1 MMMEIY
7 MMTLLTLC
15 LVALV
20 LALVLLMQGAISQQS
35 QPIHDLRRHDDA
47 FSFAFDQAPT
57 NNFQN
62 SFERSH
68 TPAAPRAATRVA
80 KAPLLIS
87 GPKPLLETEQLS
99 IVISAFARIRQNGNN
114 ASFLLAERTLP
125 RLKDNSARVS
135 ERLHMGRHRLQLVEL
150 GDDLT
155 SAVIARQT
163 LRQLPRF
170 ETHA

>member
-35 QPIHDLRRHDDA
+35 QPIHDVRMPDDG
-47 FSFAFDQAPT
+47 FNFARDQVPT
-57 NNFQN
+57 ARFANNF
-62 SFERSH
+62 E
-68 TPAAPRAATRVA
+68 PAHAPATPRATTRAT
-80 KAPLLIS
+80 KAPLMIS
-87 GPKPLLETEQLS
+87 GPKPLLDTEQLS
-99 IVISAFARIRQNGNN
+99 IVISAFARIRQNGTNS
-114 ASFLLAERTLP
+114 SFLLAERTLP
-125 RLKDNSARVS
+125 RLRDNSARVS

-150 GDDLT
+150 GDDLA
-155 SAVIARQT
+155 SAAIARQT